1 MTKSKSKKQS
11 KKQFKSTFS
20 RINPPV
26 KEGADFLVDYL
37 FRVIIFLFPLYI
49 YETKAVMGI
58 TGKDL
63 LVGIIVLIVGLWC
76 LYKSLKK
83 NLFQSLVL
91 DAGKAF
97 GVLVFLALLIVFGIQ
112 FLVRTM
118 FVVGQG
124 FILDFW
130 LLLLLLFMLVC
141 IAMSLKLWRQE
152 LLWKN

>member
-1 MTKSKSKKQS
+1 MAKNKSKIQLNSII
-11 KKQFKSTFS
+11 S

-26 KEGADFLVDYL
+26 KGGADFLVDYF
-37 FRVIIFLFPLYI
+37 FRVLIFLFPLYT

-63 LVGIIVLIVGLWC
+63 LAGIIVLIVGLWC

-83 NLFQSLVL
+83 GMFQLFAL
-91 DAGKAF
+91 DLGKAF

-112 FLVRTM
+112 FLVRAM
-118 FVVGQG
+118 FVVEQD
-124 FILDFW
+124 FILHFW
-130 LLLLLLFMLVC
+130 LLLLLLFMLAC